1 MEEIGIV
8 KSIDG
13 PVAKVV
19 LSRRNSCCDSCEKT
33 SCDIPEEGIE
43 TEAIN
48 QAGAKVGQR
57 VKVVMRPYTFV
68 KGAFILYIFPL
79 IALFAG
85 AFFGKVYL
93 SRLFEQT
100 DSELLAA
107 VGSIVAFL
115 VSLLIVKLLSGR
127 MSKNEEYRS
136 IIESIMEG

>member
-19 LSRRNSCCDSCEKT
+19 LSRRNSCCDSCEKV

-48 QAGAKVGQR
+48 QAGARVGQR
-57 VKVVMRPYTFV
+57 VKVVMRPYTFI
-68 KGAFILYIFPL
+68 KGALILYVFPIL
-79 IALFAG
+79 ALFIG
-85 AFFGKVYL
+85 AFLGKVHL
-93 SRLFEQT
+93 SRIFEKT

-107 VGSIVAFL
+107 IGAIIAFL
-115 VSLLIVKLLSGR
+115 ASLLIVKLLSGR
-127 MSKNEEYRS
+127 MSKKTEYRS
-136 IIESIMEG
+136 VIESIVEG